1 MSNNEKDITRPL
13 DTEILTPE
21 QDEKVVGGEE
31 VNTEAASGSNFNTEF
46 YVNST
51 GPSGN

>member
-1 MSNNEKDITRPL
+1 MNNKEQELKRPL
-13 DTEILTPE
+13 DTESLTPE

-31 VNTEAASGSNFNTEF
+31 GNTAAANDANYNTAF